1 MKKTMFLLW
10 LAVVPLYFC
19 GCEQFT
25 DSIRNQTANP
35 VRVKVAFTDGVV
47 NDHLGIWGTN
57 YPTSGIIF
65 RWPVRIESLEA
76 FDSTGRKIGDFSRNE
91 IPRHSGEYGRD
102 VAYVIFDDGIFPVAN
117 SAESGSRFVSEDLI
131 KSVFKKEAGQ

>member
-1 MKKTMFLLW
+1 MKKNFFLAW
-10 LAVVPLYFC
+10 LAAVPLCFC

-25 DSIRNQTANP
+25 DSIRSQTAYP

-47 NDHLGIWGTN
+47 IDHLGIWGTN

-76 FDSTGRKIGDFSRNE
+76 FDSTGRKIGGFSRNE
-91 IPRHSGEYGRD
+91 VPHDRREYGRN
-102 VAYVIFDDGIFPVAN
+102 VAYVIFDDGIFPVPN
-117 SAESGSRFVSEDLI
+117 SAQSGLPFVSEDLV